1 MGRKAGFDASR
12 GQIIFHLARILKDAQ
27 PKCFI
32 LKNVKNVA
40 QHFALNEMSLLCSRG
55 QIFYQLTGY
64 EALLLQSF
72 PKEYAD
78 KVKETVSD
86 RHLVIQAGNAMTVNV
101 INKLG
106 NSLKEFY
113 KEA

>member
-1 MGRKAGFDASR
+1 MLRTLPN
-12 GQIIFHLARILKDAQ
+12 I
-27 PKCFI
+27 
-32 LKNVKNVA
+32 
-40 QHFALNEMSLLCSRG
+40 SLSMRWVLYVREG
-55 QIFYQLTGY
+55 KFYQLTGY

-72 PKEYAD
+72 AKEYAD

>member
-1 MGRKAGFDASR
+1 MLRTLPN
-12 GQIIFHLARILKDAQ
+12 I
-27 PKCFI
+27 
-32 LKNVKNVA
+32 
-40 QHFALNEMSLLCSRG
+40 SLSMRWVLYVREG
-55 QIFYQLTGY
+55 KFYQLTGY
-64 EALLLQSF
+64 GALLLQSF

>member
-1 MGRKAGFDASR
+1 MLRTLPN
-12 GQIIFHLARILKDAQ
+12 I
-27 PKCFI
+27 
-32 LKNVKNVA
+32 
-40 QHFALNEMSLLCSRG
+40 SLSMRWVLYVREG
-55 QIFYQLTGY
+55 KFYQLTGY

-78 KVKETVSD
+78 RVKETVFD
-86 RHLVIQAGNAMTVNV
+86 RHLVIQAGNAMTENV

>member
-1 MGRKAGFDASR
+1 MIASFPCQTFSVMGRKADFDASR

-55 QIFYQLTGY
+55 QIL
-64 EALLLQSF
+64 S
-72 PKEYAD
+72 
-78 KVKETVSD
+78 
-86 RHLVIQAGNAMTVNV
+86 
-101 INKLG
+101 INRL
-106 NSLKEFY
+106 
-113 KEA
+113 

>member
-1 MGRKAGFDASR
+1 MLRT
-12 GQIIFHLARILKDAQ
+12 LPNILLSMRWVFYVREGK
-27 PKCFI
+27 
-32 LKNVKNVA
+32 
-40 QHFALNEMSLLCSRG
+40 
-55 QIFYQLTGY
+55 FYQLTGY

-86 RHLVIQAGNAMTVNV
+86 RHLVIQAGNEMTVNV

>member
-1 MGRKAGFDASR
+1 MLRTLPN
-12 GQIIFHLARILKDAQ
+12 I
-27 PKCFI
+27 
-32 LKNVKNVA
+32 
-40 QHFALNEMSLLCSRG
+40 SLSMRWVLYVREG
-55 QIFYQLTGY
+55 KFYQLTGY
-64 EALLLQSF
+64 EAFLLQSF

-78 KVKETVSD
+78 KVKETVFD
-86 RHLVIQAGNAMTVNV
+86 RHLLIQAGNAMTVNV

>member
-1 MGRKAGFDASR
+1 MLRTLPN
-12 GQIIFHLARILKDAQ
+12 I
-27 PKCFI
+27 
-32 LKNVKNVA
+32 
-40 QHFALNEMSLLCSRG
+40 SLSMRWVLYVREG
-55 QIFYQLTGY
+55 KFYQLTGY

-72 PKEYAD
+72 PKESAD